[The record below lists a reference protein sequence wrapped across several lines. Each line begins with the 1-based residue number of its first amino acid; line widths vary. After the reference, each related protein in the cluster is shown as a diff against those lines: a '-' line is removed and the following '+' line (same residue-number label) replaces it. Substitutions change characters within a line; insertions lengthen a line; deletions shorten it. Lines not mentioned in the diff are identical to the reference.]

1 MPSNLKIIPEKVP
14 LQTFESIIQK
24 NPYDKILPEF
34 DMVPE
39 ELSQLCLKRLL
50 SGVHMRYFVK
60 IADQQEPEI
69 LYVYVNSVRD
79 IKRFVDQQLIIE
91 QGNIKHL
98 VMVLHI
104 GEKKTI
110 RDGKPL
116 PTVFISDDYHFVAAF
131 VNLQKSVIY

>member
-1 MPSNLKIIPEKVP
+1 MPSNLKIITDKEP
-14 LQTFESIIQK
+14 LQTFESIIHN
-24 NPYDKILPEF
+24 NPYDRVLPEF
-34 DMVPE
+34 DMTPE

-50 SGVHMRYFVK
+50 SGDHMRYFVK
-60 IADQQEPEI
+60 IPNQQEPEI